1 MKTNQWRSPSNR
13 LIGGIL
19 LCVFVPLFIYPAREF
34 SVQADE
40 ALPSKPIAT
49 HVAELGRYLD
59 QVEVYAP
66 IVYRDLMV
74 YPLRLRDGDKLRG
87 GWLTMDQALARKVL
101 VVTEKMGGGRVPIV
115 RVENRSRND
124 TVFLTSGEV
133 LAGGKQT
140 RTVRQDV
147 VLAPGQRIDLNVFCV
162 EAHRWEGRADF
173 TAGYMLL
180 PQSIQKELRKGADQ
194 ERVWN
199 EIARNNMALD
209 AENKTGSLE
218 LALNSDKV
226 KSGLADV
233 RKKVVP
239 EVPDDSVGFIFVDG
253 RRAVGADLFGRENLA
268 KSLFP
273 KLLDAYAVDIVLQ
286 RKSDSQI
293 ERAAD
298 RDEAALNFLRDLR
311 SVGSERC
318 KTPGSGAGIRT
329 RRGGMLGDG
338 VSLGGVVV
346 HYGAQIQ
353 DRIIPLP
360 KPRLDRP
367 LR

>member
-1 MKTNQWRSPSNR
+1 MKKNQWQSPLNR
-13 LIGGIL
+13 LIGGML
-19 LCVFVPLFIYPAREF
+19 VCVLVPLVMYANRN
-34 SVQADE
+34 SNVQAQE
-40 ALPSKPIAT
+40 ALSSRPIAT
-49 HVAELGRYLD
+49 HVVELGRYLD

-66 IVYRDLMV
+66 IIYRDLMV
-74 YPLRLRDGDKLRG
+74 YPLRLRDSDKLRG
-87 GWLTMDQALARKVL
+87 GWLTMDQALSRKVL
-101 VVTEKMGGGRVPIV
+101 VVTEKMGGGRVPMV
-115 RVENRSRND
+115 SVENRSRDD
-124 TVFLTSGEV
+124 TVFLMSGEV

-162 EAHRWEGRADF
+162 EARRWKGKAEF
-173 TAGYMLL
+173 TAAYTLL

-194 ERVWN
+194 KRVWS
-199 EIARNNMALD
+199 EIARNNMSLD
-209 AENKTGSLE
+209 AENNTGSLE

-226 KSGLADV
+226 KSRLADV

-239 EVPDDSVGFIFVDG
+239 EVPDDTVGFIFVDG
-253 RRAVGADLFGRENLA
+253 RRAVGANLFGREDLA
-268 KSLFP
+268 RSLFP

-293 ERAAD
+293 DRAPD
-298 RDEAALNFLRDLR
+298 RDEAALKFLRDLR
-311 SVGSERC
+311 NVGSERC

-329 RRGGMLGDG
+329 RRGGLLGDG
-338 VSLGGVVV
+338 VSLGGLVV
-346 HYGAQIQ
+346 HCSAQIQ

-360 KPRLDRP
+360 KPRPERP